1 MAVTNLLYCAFVQI
15 PSECTYDGV
24 YSLIM
29 QGNLHVRI
37 SKNIDVVS
45 TVCMKELKVNGC
57 AFSAYSGSK
66 G

>member
-1 MAVTNLLYCAFVQI
+1 MSGSFFSFV
-15 PSECTYDGV
+15 SGV
-24 YSLIM
+24 CIYVHEYIYIYIYI
-29 QGNLHVRI
+29 HI
-37 SKNIDVVS
+37 EVVS